1 MNQKTINI
9 GGKDRVINF
18 GLKAVSEIIDHNDW
32 GFGTLG
38 KKMQSNPL
46 STTPVIIYYGA
57 KNGAEANG
65 LNVDFTLNDVY
76 GWIQDKGLS
85 NPELIGVI
93 TAFSESIV
101 SFIND
106 LRGDEVVEDGDDSKK
121 K

>member
-32 GFGTLG
+32 GFATLG

-46 STTPVIIYYGA
+46 TTTPVIIYYGA
-57 KNGAEANG
+57 KNGAEANNI
-65 LNVDFTLNDVY
+65 LVDFTLNDVY
-76 GWIQDKGLS
+76 TWIQDKGLS

-93 TAFSESIV
+93 TAFSDSIV
-101 SFIND
+101 AFIND
-106 LRGDEVVEDGDDSKK
+106 LKGETTEEPKEAKK